1 MTPQQ
6 HATRAVATAVLA
18 VATLVAVSGC
28 SVSAEPSPS
37 PTPTAAFSSEEEAF
51 AAAEEVYRAYI
62 DALNQVRFADPNT
75 FDAVYALLS
84 GDASSSTR
92 EAFSEFHAEGVTSSG
107 MTAYQDFSGQS
118 FDSDAHSLTAQACLD
133 VSDVEVIARDGT
145 SLVADSRPDLQA
157 MRITFKFEDAA
168 ELVIDSMQPDSAYR
182 CDI

>member
-62 DALNQVRFADPNT
+62 DAFNGIDFRDPST
-75 FDAVYALLS
+75 FEAALELTAGDYAATERKSLS
-84 GDASSSTR
+84 
-92 EAFSEFHAEGVTSSG
+92 EMHAEGYVRGGDVAIITFVPISAEG
-107 MTAYQDFSGQS
+107 TQIQ
-118 FDSDAHSLTAQACLD
+118 AQTCND
-133 VSDVEVIARDGT
+133 VSQTTFTDADGDSLVPPDRPNRVALDLEFEVADGT
-145 SLVADSRPDLQA
+145 VLLVDAVPR
-157 MRITFKFEDAA
+157 EDESCA
-168 ELVIDSMQPDSAYR
+168 ES
-182 CDI
+182 